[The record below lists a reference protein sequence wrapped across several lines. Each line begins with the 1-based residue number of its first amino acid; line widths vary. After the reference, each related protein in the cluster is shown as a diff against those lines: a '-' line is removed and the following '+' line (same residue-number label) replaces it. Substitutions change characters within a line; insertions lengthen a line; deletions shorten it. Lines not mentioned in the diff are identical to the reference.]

1 MSDQA
6 TKTQNAV
13 LKEMINGSWN
23 GIGIISLESKFI
35 YINKAF
41 SPVLG
46 YTEAE
51 ILKLKLLDIMIPKY
65 KTPFTE
71 LLKENITNQYK
82 NRITV
87 GCLRKDNQIVYL
99 DIVIKLMSNNKM
111 FVINASDVTSDVAEQ
126 RLINKFIVQY
136 HIDKDGKIL
145 KTSDA
150 FNRLSGT
157 SSTELIFSSYKDLL
171 HNSNPQDITKDFISH
186 IDSARPWKGNLILKR
201 HDGSPFYVDFISKP
215 TKNKYGDVI
224 GHTAVMMDI
233 TSEIRLQKNEEI
245 LQEKVNDGEE
255 KLAIIS
261 ETMRTVAH
269 EWRQPLNTISLDAQ
283 ALLFDLDFD
292 DEISKENMQEKL
304 NHISKN
310 TQDLS
315 SIIENFQAITELKGS
330 KKKRNIKDI
339 LQEALKISDLY
350 EKEFVIEQYNETTSF
365 RTYPKELALAISS
378 ILTNAKEVTEN
389 KEDRFIKI
397 VASQKDNKIICELS
411 NNGGHIPED
420 IMDKIFTPYFSTKD
434 ERNGVGLSLYNC
446 KIIIELHLKGTI
458 EVKNLDDDIVMFRL
472 IFPMGALE

>member
-13 LKEMINGSWN
+13 LKELINGSWN
-23 GIGIISLESKFI
+23 AIGIISLESKFI

-41 SPVLG
+41 APVLG
-46 YTEAE
+46 YSESE
-51 ILKLKLLDIMIPKY
+51 ILKLKLIDMMIPKY
-65 KTPFTE
+65 KTPFNN
-71 LLKENITNQYK
+71 LLKENIENQYK

-111 FVINASDVTSDVAEQ
+111 FVINASDVTADVAEQ
-126 RLINKFIVQY
+126 KLINKFIVQY
-136 HIDKDGKIL
+136 HMDKDGKIL

-150 FNRLSGT
+150 FNRLSGN
-157 SSTELIFSSYKDLL
+157 SSTELIFTSYIDLL
-171 HNSNPQDITKDFISH
+171 HSSNNEDIKNDFITH
-186 IDSARPWKGNLILKR
+186 INAHKPWKGNLILKK

-215 TKNKYGDVI
+215 SKNKYGDVL

-233 TSEIRLQKNEEI
+233 SSEIKLQKNEEI
-245 LQEKVNDGEE
+245 LQEKVSDGEE
-255 KLAIIS
+255 RLAIIS
-261 ETMRTVAH
+261 DTMRTVAH

-292 DEISKENMQEKL
+292 EEISKDNMHDKL
-304 NHISKN
+304 TSISEH

-315 SIIENFQAITELKGS
+315 SIIKNFQEITELKGS

-339 LQEALKISDLY
+339 LLEAIKISDLY
-350 EKEFVIEQYNETTSF
+350 EKEFVKEDYQETTSF
-365 RTYPKELALAISS
+365 RTYPKELSLAISS
-378 ILTNAKEVTEN
+378 ILINAKEITAN
-389 KEDRFIKI
+389 KEDRVINI
-397 VASQKDNKIICELS
+397 VTSQKDNTIICEIS

-420 IMDKIFTPYFSTKD
+420 IMDKIFTPYFSTK
-434 ERNGVGLSLYNC
+434 EEKNGVGLSLYNC

-458 EVKNLDDDIVMFRL
+458 KVENLGEDTVMFRL
-472 IFPMGALE
+472 TFPMGALD

>member
-13 LKEMINGSWN
+13 LKELINGSWN
-23 GIGIISLESKFI
+23 AIGIISLESKFI

-41 SPVLG
+41 APVLG
-46 YTEAE
+46 YSESE
-51 ILKLKLLDIMIPKY
+51 ILKLKLIDMMIPKY
-65 KTPFTE
+65 KTPFND
-71 LLKENITNQYK
+71 LLKENIENQYK

-111 FVINASDVTSDVAEQ
+111 FVINASDVTTDVAEQ
-126 RLINKFIVQY
+126 KLINKFIVQY
-136 HIDKDGKIL
+136 HMDKDGKIL

-150 FNRLSGT
+150 FNRLSGN
-157 SSTELIFSSYKDLL
+157 SSTELIFTSYIDLL
-171 HNSNPQDITKDFISH
+171 HSSNNEDIKNDFISH
-186 IDSARPWKGNLILKR
+186 INAHKPWKGNLILKK

-215 TKNKYGDVI
+215 SKNKYGDVL

-233 TSEIRLQKNEEI
+233 SSEIKLQKNEEI
-245 LQEKVNDGEE
+245 LQEKVSDGEE
-255 KLAIIS
+255 RLAIIS
-261 ETMRTVAH
+261 DTMRTVAH

-283 ALLFDLDFD
+283 ALLFDLDFEE
-292 DEISKENMQEKL
+292 EISKENMHEKL
-304 NHISKN
+304 TSISEH

-315 SIIENFQAITELKGS
+315 SIIKNFQEITELKGS

-339 LQEALKISDLY
+339 LLEAIKISDLY
-350 EKEFVIEQYNETTSF
+350 EKEFVKEDYQETTSF
-365 RTYPKELALAISS
+365 RTYPKELSLAISS
-378 ILTNAKEVTEN
+378 ILINAKEITAN
-389 KEDRFIKI
+389 KEDRVINI
-397 VASQKDNKIICELS
+397 VTSQKDNTIICEIS

-434 ERNGVGLSLYNC
+434 EKNGVGLSLYNC

-458 EVKNLDDDIVMFRL
+458 KVENLGEDIVMFRL
-472 IFPMGALE
+472 TFPMGALE